1 MPQRLTLMGTESL
14 SAGEGYALGPVKL
27 LLDEADLPPVET
39 VAARIAAARSLGRN
53 VAAHCV
59 TLGELLF
66 SLEALAQAGGSQPGD
81 RIEHVATLAATQIA
95 DLAAARRSIVP
106 TPHL

>member
-53 VAAHCV
+53 VAAPCV
-59 TLGELLF
+59 TLGELPF
-66 SLEALAQAGGSQPGD
+66 YLEALAQEGGPQPGD
-81 RIEHVATLAATQIA
+81 RTAHGTLTPENMNGNLHEQV
-95 DLAAARRSIVP
+95 RTVH
-106 TPHL
+106 TPH